1 MKTFIESTDVSPIV
15 QMLERFPIDHIYL
28 GSDWHLFKKDVT
40 GLQEKT
46 TNKELDEYV
55 KLHNNKVQDND
66 VFIYLGDLGHRKC
79 NETHFNKIKDFVN
92 KLNGVKIMIRGNHDL
107 KDDKYY
113 LSCGFDCIC
122 DNIELGD
129 VIFTHKPCELKDY
142 PECKLNIHG
151 HMHEEKLY
159 DVEDNNDHIRIYTPD
174 HDVISLKKALNS
186 KKKPN
191 TTSVIDKSKIDDKK
205 ELIDKYQKMVD
216 KYMKKNPDIE
226 KLSLE
231 DAYNNQEKICKD
243 FLKKSDI
250 PVTNSFCIH
259 TFMYPTNTK
268 EYESYPKLDKQEKF
282 HRILIYDRDNQI
294 VIDLLPRLQNQRR
307 NVRFHMDDLIKS
319 FWKYDLCHYDNKKYN
334 NDETNDIYKSQVNI
348 NESLETTIMT
358 NPFKREMTLYH
369 GSIVGNLTTINPL
382 SKNFGTKLSGF
393 RRSSFWTTSLTMA
406 THRCVYKLLRSLGYD
421 KVVINSDLSFS
432 VIGDYDENE
441 YERFLKKIQNTPFY
455 IYEITI
461 SKKYVKCGHDKYF
474 EEYSIDIPVKPDKCH
489 VIPFSKYKTIVS
501 PRMIKFTNT
510 YDSSKLPYSNRD
522 TRLFGNLLF
531 YSDDKKMEM
540 NKKLKSN

>member
-1 MKTFIESTDVSPIV
+1 MVIMKTFIESTDVSPIV

-129 VIFTHKPCELKDY
+129 IIFTHKPCELKDY

-186 KKKPN
+186 KKKSN
-191 TTSVIDKSKIDDKK
+191 TASVIDKSKIDDKK

-216 KYMKKNPDIE
+216 EYMKKNPDIE

-231 DAYNNQEKICKD
+231 DAYENQEKICKD

-334 NDETNDIYKSQVNI
+334 NDETNGMYKSQVS
-348 NESLETTIMT
+348 ESCKDVQTARKFVQEVGKLAKKYDANYFIVTDGASGIHNNG
-358 NPFKREMTLYH
+358 NPA
-369 GSIVGNLTTINPL
+369 V
-382 SKNFGTKLSGF
+382 KNARDSQIKWEKKNGYDPDEDWSRVDELKLAIHESALNGDITKSM
-393 RRSSFWTTSLTMA
+393 RD
-406 THRCVYKLLRSLGYD
+406 KLLSL
-421 KVVINSDLSFS
+421 L
-432 VIGDYDENE
+432 
-441 YERFLKKIQNTPFY
+441 
-455 IYEITI
+455 
-461 SKKYVKCGHDKYF
+461 
-474 EEYSIDIPVKPDKCH
+474 
-489 VIPFSKYKTIVS
+489 
-501 PRMIKFTNT
+501 
-510 YDSSKLPYSNRD
+510 
-522 TRLFGNLLF
+522 
-531 YSDDKKMEM
+531 
-540 NKKLKSN
+540 